1 MSARPPSPPEG
12 DETITRLREQ
22 LAAQAE
28 AAERVE
34 ARLRVALQVS
44 RIGTW
49 MRDVRTGVVEWA
61 REPAEFFGIDP
72 EEPPETTE
80 AFFELVPR
88 KDREP
93 FAAAAAEA
101 IR

>member
-22 LAAQAE
+22 LAAHAE

-49 MRDVRTGVVEWA
+49 MRDVRTGVVEWS
-61 REPAEFFGIDP
+61 RELAELFGIDP
-72 EEPPETTE
+72 DQSPRTTE
-80 AFFELVPR
+80 AFFELVHPE
-88 KDREP
+88 DRAP

-101 IR
+101 I